1 MRSRLILVL
10 AAALTTLFGDGIA
23 AADTGG
29 TGGAY
34 LNDDSTPVAEVRT
47 GGSVPGE
54 SVSAGRGAA
63 PVCAY
68 TALPEEA
75 VVYEPDGAEVVQS
88 APGRWYTVAC
98 DGQPPPG
105 GVSYVFIS
113 AVDPVDPVVL
123 AEEARRALP
132 LTAPDVRTSPSAEDD
147 QLVGVPTWLWVGDA
161 WAPLTATASLPGVSV
176 TVTATPESVVWEMG
190 NGDRV
195 VCRGA
200 GMAYDPSR
208 PDGEQ
213 STDCSYTYDRASG
226 HQPGERYRVT
236 ATMTWQVSWT
246 VSGAAGGGSL
256 GALSRSTTFGL
267 RVTEAQ
273 ALNT

>member
-1 MRSRLILVL
+1 MRARG
-10 AAALTTLFGDGIA
+10 LTTGLIVAVAIA
-23 AADTGG
+23 ISSVPAGAEGAA
-29 TGGAY
+29 TGGA
-34 LNDDSTPVAEVRT
+34 DVEDGTPVAEVRT
-47 GGSVPGE
+47 GGSRPGE
-54 SVSAGRGAA
+54 SASAGRGAA

-68 TALPEEA
+68 TALPEDA
-75 VVYEPDGAEVVQS
+75 VVYEPDGTEVVQS

-113 AVDPVDPVVL
+113 TVDPAVL
-123 AEEARRALP
+123 AEQAKRALP
-132 LTAPDVRTSPSAEDD
+132 LTAPDVQTSPSAEDD

-176 TVTATPESVVWEMG
+176 TVTATPESVVWDMG

-195 VCRGA
+195 VCRG
-200 GMAYDPSR
+200 GGTAYDPNR

-256 GALSRSTTFGL
+256 GALSRSTAFGL